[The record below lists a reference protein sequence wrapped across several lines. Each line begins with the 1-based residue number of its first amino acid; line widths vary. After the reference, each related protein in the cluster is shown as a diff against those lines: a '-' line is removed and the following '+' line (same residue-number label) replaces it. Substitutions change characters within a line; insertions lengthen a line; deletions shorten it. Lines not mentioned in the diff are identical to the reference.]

1 MAACAQRG
9 VQPGQQGAR
18 MKIAEPMHTVGWEAA
33 QAAVLA
39 SVRHAQSLG
48 IAVNAAVVDRSGLTV
63 AFLRMPG
70 APLHSIEIAIDKAY
84 TSASFGLPT
93 DRWDEVLKQ
102 HSTALAR
109 GLPLRPRFVMFG
121 GGLPIVVQG
130 ERAGG
135 IGVSGGS
142 EEQDADCARAG
153 LIALG
158 IVA

>member
-1 MAACAQRG
+1 
-9 VQPGQQGAR
+9 
-18 MKIAEPMHTVGWEAA
+18 MKIVAAMQTVGWEAA

-70 APLHSIEIAIDKAY
+70 APLHSIEIAVDKAY
-84 TSASFGLPT
+84 TAASFGLAT
-93 DRWDEVLKQ
+93 DRWEAVLKE
-102 HSTALAR
+102 HSGAVAR

-142 EEQDADCARAG
+142 EEQDHDCARAG
-153 LIALG
+153 LAALG
-158 IVA
+158 L